1 MNLDITGSVGG
12 AVQQKVQATD
22 QIDAQRKN
30 KEKAADSPQSS
41 TAEKG
46 IQPEELIS
54 QIKALTEEGL
64 YSIRFE
70 QNDNAELIVK
80 IFDQK
85 TDKLVRQIPA
95 EELLNLAKALEDLRG
110 NIVDTKA

>member
-1 MNLDITGSVGG
+1 MNLDITGGVGG

-30 KEKAADSPQSS
+30 KDKAADSPQSS

-70 QNDNAELIVK
+70 QNDNADLIVK

-85 TDKLVRQIPA
+85 TDELVSQIPA

>member
-12 AVQQKVQATD
+12 AVQQKIQVTD
-22 QIDAQRKN
+22 EIDAQRKN
-30 KEKAADSPQSS
+30 KEKAADNPQSS
-41 TAEKG
+41 STQKE
-46 IQPEELIS
+46 IQPEELLS
-54 QIKALTEEGL
+54 QIKAITEDGL

-70 QNDNAELIVK
+70 QNDHADLIVK

-95 EELLNLAKALEDLRG
+95 EELLNLQAALEDLRG
-110 NIVDTKA
+110 NIVDTQA